1 MIYKVPCPTK
11 TNGVRLLKEGNQ
23 VLVEYQRGEP
33 HVGKMAF
40 DSQCGI
46 KSRNVTFVAR
56 DAEMPEAGKSP
67 IRNSDMAKTDDDYS
81 NYSDSNGEETAAKVI
96 AFLKDLISSDDLETV
111 HSLLS
116 GADEGEAAEAQ
127 HQATD
132 RRRSAR
138 LAADAARRRPM
149 STATED
155 QYAAMFPH
163 ANRLQG

>member
-40 DSQCGI
+40 DSSCGI

-56 DAEMPEAGKSP
+56 DDEMPKAGKPP
-67 IRNSDMAKTDDDYS
+67 IGNNDMAKTDDDYS
-81 NYSDSNGEETAAKVI
+81 NYSDSNSEETVGKVL
-96 AFLKDLISSDDLETV
+96 AFLKDLISSDDLEIV
-111 HSLLS
+111 HGLMS

-132 RRRSAR
+132 RRRVAR
-138 LAADAARRRPM
+138 LAADQARRRPM
-149 STATED
+149 SERNENAYL
-155 QYAAMFPH
+155 QMFPH
-163 ANRLQG
+163 SGRLG